1 MTFSDSRLWV
11 DNHGDME
18 IIGQNAAQGYKCH
31 LKYLPYSY
39 FTRDSQRRI
48 KGVVMDTQK
57 QVATFDVLSSL
68 P

>member
-1 MTFSDSRLWV
+1 MIQCFRLWV

-18 IIGQNAAQGYKCH
+18 IIGENSAQGYKCH

-48 KGVVMDTQK
+48 KGVVMDPQK
-57 QVATFDVLSSL
+57 QVELKPINLF
-68 P
+68 